1 MTDILRPVLELSV
14 IIPGILLAYL
24 PVKSYLRQTPLK
36 LTAWLLPLLLGICIL
51 GGAVCCALQIPTRWF
66 LFPLLPVIML
76 IYHKTLKI
84 SVWKSVSI
92 FLAVFAVF
100 TCVKSLSRA
109 VNALMTADLH
119 ITENELWLHTGA
131 GIFYN
136 VICLMFV
143 LAMPAHAA
151 SKADELLQ
159 LVNAER
165 AQAGVAPLSM
175 GSSALNAAAQAR
187 AEELTVNYS
196 YNRPNGSR
204 EFTILPE
211 YGVDDV
217 SVGENYWAAAE
228 DASDVVAAWNRYD
241 FFKERMLDKD
251 ATSVGV
257 GYYEGGEYGNYW
269 VMIFTYARGTSEN
282 GFAQEVLALVNA
294 ERAKE
299 NLAPLAMGDAKLQA
313 AADERAKEVAKVASH
328 TRPDGTNCFT
338 VLKEYGVS
346 DTATGENAA
355 WGETTPEK
363 VVADWMASEGHRVN
377 IMDPAAKYMCLGY
390 NYDANSQWGHNW
402 IQIFAK

>member
-1 MTDILRPVLELSV
+1 MRNASMKVLKNL
-14 IIPGILLAYL
+14 
-24 PVKSYLRQTPLK
+24 
-36 LTAWLLPLLLGICIL
+36 
-51 GGAVCCALQIPTRWF
+51 VCCAAF
-66 LFPLLPVIML
+66 
-76 IYHKTLKI
+76 
-84 SVWKSVSI
+84 
-92 FLAVFAVF
+92 
-100 TCVKSLSRA
+100 
-109 VNALMTADLH
+109 
-119 ITENELWLHTGA
+119 
-131 GIFYN
+131 
-136 VICLMFV
+136 ICLMFV

-187 AEELTVNYS
+187 AKELTVNYS

-251 ATSVGV
+251 ATSVGI

-338 VLKEYGVS
+338 VRSLQTGWLRKATVS
-346 DTATGENAA
+346 ISWTPLPSICALAT
-355 WGETTPEK
+355 TTMPILSG
-363 VVADWMASEGHRVN
+363 ATTGSRS
-377 IMDPAAKYMCLGY
+377 
-390 NYDANSQWGHNW
+390 SQSKRMTS
-402 IQIFAK
+402 IERCTMK

>member
-1 MTDILRPVLELSV
+1 MRNASMKVLKNL
-14 IIPGILLAYL
+14 
-24 PVKSYLRQTPLK
+24 
-36 LTAWLLPLLLGICIL
+36 
-51 GGAVCCALQIPTRWF
+51 VCCAAF
-66 LFPLLPVIML
+66 
-76 IYHKTLKI
+76 
-84 SVWKSVSI
+84 
-92 FLAVFAVF
+92 
-100 TCVKSLSRA
+100 
-109 VNALMTADLH
+109 
-119 ITENELWLHTGA
+119 
-131 GIFYN
+131 
-136 VICLMFV
+136 ICLMFV

-175 GSSALNAAAQAR
+175 
-187 AEELTVNYS
+187 
-196 YNRPNGSR
+196 GSR

-251 ATSVGV
+251 ATSVGI

-299 NLAPLAMGDAKLQA
+299 NLAPLAMGDAKRQA

>member
-1 MTDILRPVLELSV
+1 MRNASMKVLKNL
-14 IIPGILLAYL
+14 
-24 PVKSYLRQTPLK
+24 
-36 LTAWLLPLLLGICIL
+36 
-51 GGAVCCALQIPTRWF
+51 VCCAAF
-66 LFPLLPVIML
+66 
-76 IYHKTLKI
+76 
-84 SVWKSVSI
+84 
-92 FLAVFAVF
+92 
-100 TCVKSLSRA
+100 
-109 VNALMTADLH
+109 
-119 ITENELWLHTGA
+119 
-131 GIFYN
+131 
-136 VICLMFV
+136 ICLMFV

-187 AEELTVNYS
+187 AKELTVNYS

-251 ATSVGV
+251 ATSVGI

-299 NLAPLAMGDAKLQA
+299 KLAPLAMGDAKLQA

-346 DTATGENAA
+346 DTATGENAVVVNCRRA
-355 WGETTPEK
+355 DIIVGPIGIVIADSLLGEITPAMAAAVCQSSAARVLIPINHCDNIVVGVPDQPIGQLVAAAVEK
-363 VVADWMASEGHRVN
+363 VKELIR
-377 IMDPAAKYMCLGY
+377 
-390 NYDANSQWGHNW
+390 
-402 IQIFAK
+402 

>member
-1 MTDILRPVLELSV
+1 MRNASMKVLKNL
-14 IIPGILLAYL
+14 
-24 PVKSYLRQTPLK
+24 
-36 LTAWLLPLLLGICIL
+36 
-51 GGAVCCALQIPTRWF
+51 VCYAAF
-66 LFPLLPVIML
+66 
-76 IYHKTLKI
+76 
-84 SVWKSVSI
+84 
-92 FLAVFAVF
+92 
-100 TCVKSLSRA
+100 
-109 VNALMTADLH
+109 
-119 ITENELWLHTGA
+119 
-131 GIFYN
+131 
-136 VICLMFV
+136 ICLMFV

-187 AEELTVNYS
+187 AKELTVNYS

-228 DASDVVAAWNRYD
+228 NASDVVAAWNRYD

-251 ATSVGV
+251 ATSVGI

-390 NYDANSQWGHNW
+390 NYNANSQWGHNW

>member
-1 MTDILRPVLELSV
+1 MRNASMKVLKNL
-14 IIPGILLAYL
+14 
-24 PVKSYLRQTPLK
+24 
-36 LTAWLLPLLLGICIL
+36 
-51 GGAVCCALQIPTRWF
+51 VCCAAF
-66 LFPLLPVIML
+66 
-76 IYHKTLKI
+76 
-84 SVWKSVSI
+84 
-92 FLAVFAVF
+92 
-100 TCVKSLSRA
+100 
-109 VNALMTADLH
+109 
-119 ITENELWLHTGA
+119 
-131 GIFYN
+131 
-136 VICLMFV
+136 ICLMFV

-187 AEELTVNYS
+187 AKELTVNYS
-196 YNRPNGSR
+196 YNRPNG
-204 EFTILPE
+204 I
-211 YGVDDV
+211 
-217 SVGENYWAAAE
+217 
-228 DASDVVAAWNRYD
+228 
-241 FFKERMLDKD
+241 
-251 ATSVGV
+251 

>member
-1 MTDILRPVLELSV
+1 MRNASMKVLKNL
-14 IIPGILLAYL
+14 
-24 PVKSYLRQTPLK
+24 
-36 LTAWLLPLLLGICIL
+36 
-51 GGAVCCALQIPTRWF
+51 VCCAAF
-66 LFPLLPVIML
+66 
-76 IYHKTLKI
+76 
-84 SVWKSVSI
+84 
-92 FLAVFAVF
+92 
-100 TCVKSLSRA
+100 
-109 VNALMTADLH
+109 
-119 ITENELWLHTGA
+119 
-131 GIFYN
+131 
-136 VICLMFV
+136 ICLMFV

-187 AEELTVNYS
+187 AKELTVNYS

-228 DASDVVAAWNRYD
+228 NASDVVAAWNRYD

-251 ATSVGV
+251 ATSVGI

-269 VMIFTYARGTSEN
+269 
-282 GFAQEVLALVNA
+282 
-294 ERAKE
+294 
-299 NLAPLAMGDAKLQA
+299 AMGDAKLQA

>member
-1 MTDILRPVLELSV
+1 M
-14 IIPGILLAYL
+14 
-24 PVKSYLRQTPLK
+24 
-36 LTAWLLPLLLGICIL
+36 
-51 GGAVCCALQIPTRWF
+51 
-66 LFPLLPVIML
+66 
-76 IYHKTLKI
+76 
-84 SVWKSVSI
+84 
-92 FLAVFAVF
+92 
-100 TCVKSLSRA
+100 
-109 VNALMTADLH
+109 
-119 ITENELWLHTGA
+119 
-131 GIFYN
+131 
-136 VICLMFV
+136 
-143 LAMPAHAA
+143 
-151 SKADELLQ
+151 
-159 LVNAER
+159 
-165 AQAGVAPLSM
+165 
-175 GSSALNAAAQAR
+175 
-187 AEELTVNYS
+187 
-196 YNRPNGSR
+196 
-204 EFTILPE
+204 
-211 YGVDDV
+211 
-217 SVGENYWAAAE
+217 
-228 DASDVVAAWNRYD
+228 VAAWNRYD

-251 ATSVGV
+251 ATSVGI

-346 DTATGENAA
+346 DNATGENAA

>member
-1 MTDILRPVLELSV
+1 MFWQCP
-14 IIPGILLAYL
+14 
-24 PVKSYLRQTPLK
+24 
-36 LTAWLLPLLLGICIL
+36 
-51 GGAVCCALQIPTRWF
+51 
-66 LFPLLPVIML
+66 
-76 IYHKTLKI
+76 
-84 SVWKSVSI
+84 
-92 FLAVFAVF
+92 
-100 TCVKSLSRA
+100 
-109 VNALMTADLH
+109 
-119 ITENELWLHTGA
+119 HT
-131 GIFYN
+131 
-136 VICLMFV
+136 
-143 LAMPAHAA
+143 
-151 SKADELLQ
+151 
-159 LVNAER
+159 
-165 AQAGVAPLSM
+165 
-175 GSSALNAAAQAR
+175 NAAAQAR
-187 AEELTVNYS
+187 AKELTVNYS

-228 DASDVVAAWNRYD
+228 NASDVVAAWNRYD

-251 ATSVGV
+251 ATSVGI

>member
-1 MTDILRPVLELSV
+1 MRNTTKNVL
-14 IIPGILLAYL
+14 
-24 PVKSYLRQTPLK
+24 KN
-36 LTAWLLPLLLGICIL
+36 LLL
-51 GGAVCCALQIPTRWF
+51 CAAMF
-66 LFPLLPVIML
+66 
-76 IYHKTLKI
+76 
-84 SVWKSVSI
+84 
-92 FLAVFAVF
+92 
-100 TCVKSLSRA
+100 
-109 VNALMTADLH
+109 
-119 ITENELWLHTGA
+119 
-131 GIFYN
+131 
-136 VICLMFV
+136 CLMMV
-143 LAMPAHAA
+143 MAMPAHAA
-151 SKADELLQ
+151 TSNGAELLS
-159 LVNAER
+159 LINNER
-165 AQAGVAPLSM
+165 AANGIAPLTI
-175 GSSALNAAAQAR
+175 GSTELNAAAQAR
-187 AEELTVNYS
+187 AEELATNYS

-228 DASDVVAAWNRYD
+228 NASDVVAAWNRYD

-251 ATSVGV
+251 ATSVGI

>member
-1 MTDILRPVLELSV
+1 MRNASMKVLKNL
-14 IIPGILLAYL
+14 
-24 PVKSYLRQTPLK
+24 
-36 LTAWLLPLLLGICIL
+36 
-51 GGAVCCALQIPTRWF
+51 VCCAAF
-66 LFPLLPVIML
+66 
-76 IYHKTLKI
+76 
-84 SVWKSVSI
+84 
-92 FLAVFAVF
+92 
-100 TCVKSLSRA
+100 
-109 VNALMTADLH
+109 
-119 ITENELWLHTGA
+119 
-131 GIFYN
+131 
-136 VICLMFV
+136 ICLMFV

-151 SKADELLQ
+151 SKADDLLQ

-187 AEELTVNYS
+187 AKELTVNYS

-217 SVGENYWAAAE
+217 SVGENYWAAA
-228 DASDVVAAWNRYD
+228 
-241 FFKERMLDKD
+241 
-251 ATSVGV
+251 
-257 GYYEGGEYGNYW
+257 
-269 VMIFTYARGTSEN
+269 EN